1 MEKKTFINRM
11 ADAANMPKDVVL
23 GVPILTMTGQ
33 NEVSV
38 ENYRGIIEYTD
49 LLIRIQTKIGQIKII
64 GKSLQIDYYTN
75 DEMKITGRIT
85 SISLGTRVLLAY
97 VLSAIPAVGIVGIW
111 WAIPIG
117 WFLADAV
124 GFLYYHFMKK

>member
-75 DEMKITGRIT
+75 DENYR
-85 SISLGTRVLLAY
+85 SYHFNRISLRGIRSVKYNHSIYTRVSAY
-97 VLSAIPAVGIVGIW
+97 TGNRIFPGAILKFVQP
-111 WAIPIG
+111 
-117 WFLADAV
+117 
-124 GFLYYHFMKK
+124 

>member
-1 MEKKTFINRM
+1 MGNPNWMVPCRYSRVSLLSFYEKIDIFQEPHIYYYKSICVAFLWKRKTFINRM

-49 LLIRIQTKIGQIKII
+49 LLIRIQTKNR
-64 GKSLQIDYYTN
+64 SD
-75 DEMKITGRIT
+75 
-85 SISLGTRVLLAY
+85 
-97 VLSAIPAVGIVGIW
+97 
-111 WAIPIG
+111 
-117 WFLADAV
+117 
-124 GFLYYHFMKK
+124 

>member
-1 MEKKTFINRM
+1 MCGIFMEKKTFINRM

-49 LLIRIQTKIGQIKII
+49 LLIRIQTKSVRLKLLGNHFK
-64 GKSLQIDYYTN
+64 LT
-75 DEMKITGRIT
+75 ITQMMR
-85 SISLGTRVLLAY
+85 
-97 VLSAIPAVGIVGIW
+97 
-111 WAIPIG
+111 
-117 WFLADAV
+117 
-124 GFLYYHFMKK
+124 

>member
-1 MEKKTFINRM
+1 M

-49 LLIRIQTKIGQIKII
+49 LFNSHTDKNR
-64 GKSLQIDYYTN
+64 SD
-75 DEMKITGRIT
+75 
-85 SISLGTRVLLAY
+85 
-97 VLSAIPAVGIVGIW
+97 
-111 WAIPIG
+111 
-117 WFLADAV
+117 
-124 GFLYYHFMKK
+124 